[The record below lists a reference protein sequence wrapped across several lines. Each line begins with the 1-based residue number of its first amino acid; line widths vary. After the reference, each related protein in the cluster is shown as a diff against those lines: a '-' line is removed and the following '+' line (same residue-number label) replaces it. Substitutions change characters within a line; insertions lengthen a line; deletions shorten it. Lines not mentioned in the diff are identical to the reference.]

1 MVTLILWFSMMFN
14 EKYIFNMSTYG
25 TAIIAFNGQILFFA
39 IIKYLCMIYVSIPCN
54 IKPDLYSYF
63 FFQLKKKRLLNKI

>member
-1 MVTLILWFSMMFN
+1 MMFI

-39 IIKYLCMIYVSIPCN
+39 IIKYLCMIYLSIPCN

-63 FFQLKKKRLLNKI
+63 FFQFKKKMLLNEILNLYK